1 MDVAQHTHAPTRF
14 GSDFRRLLA
23 SSWVTN
29 AGDGI
34 SLAAG
39 PLLVASQS
47 RAPFLV
53 ASAALLHRL
62 PWLIF
67 GLYAG
72 AVADR
77 VDRRKLVAGADIA
90 RALVLVALSASVL
103 SGRVD
108 IAVVLVTM
116 FVLGVAE
123 VFGDT
128 TSATLPPMLVDREHL
143 GEANARLQASVLV
156 GNQLLGPPLGAGLFA
171 LGMAVPF
178 VAQGICAAL
187 GALLLLRLS
196 VRRPPERAVAVARPR
211 TEILQGLRW
220 LARHSAVRTL
230 VLVILTFNI
239 TWGAAWSVLVLW
251 AQDRLHAGEFEY
263 GLLISATAL
272 GGLLATF
279 GFSWLNRRASYELL
293 MKVCLSCEVAMHGIL
308 ALTTAYWLAVV
319 VMFGFGAYAF
329 VWATISQTIR
339 QRAVPE
345 EFQGRVSSVYMVGIF
360 GGLVLGQAIGGV
372 IADHFGIVAPF
383 WFAFAGSGLTL
394 ALVWRQLAHVARE

>member
-1 MDVAQHTHAPTRF
+1 MDVAQHTRAPTRF

-178 VAQGICAAL
+178 VTQGVCAAF

-196 VRRPPERAVAVARPR
+196 VRRPPERVVAVARPR
-211 TEILQGLRW
+211 TEILEGLRW

-251 AQDRLHAGEFEY
+251 AQDRLRAGEFEY

-360 GGLVLGQAIGGV
+360 GGLVLGQAVGGV

>member
-1 MDVAQHTHAPTRF
+1 MSRLLEIVAPTRF
-14 GSDFRRLLA
+14 GPDFRRLLA

-39 PLLVASQS
+39 PLLVASQTRS
-47 RAPFLV
+47 PLLV
-53 ASAALLHRL
+53 ASAALLNRL

-77 VDRRKLVAGADIA
+77 VDRRRLVAMADLA
-90 RALVLVALSASVL
+90 RAVVLAVLCCFILV
-103 SGRVD
+103 GRVD
-108 IAVVLVTM
+108 IAVVLAAMVL
-116 FVLGVAE
+116 LGVAE

-128 TSATLPPMLVDREHL
+128 TAGTLPPMLVEREHL
-143 GEANARLQASVLV
+143 GEANASLQASVLV
-156 GNQLLGPPLGAGLFA
+156 GNQLLGPPLGAALFA
-171 LGMAVPF
+171 AGMAVPF
-178 VAQGICAAL
+178 VTQGVCAAL

-196 VRRPPERAVAVARPR
+196 VRRPPERSAAVARPR
-211 TEILQGLRW
+211 TEILEGLRW
-220 LARHSAVRTL
+220 LAGHSAVRTL
-230 VLVILTFNI
+230 VVVILTFNV

-251 AQDRLHAGEFEY
+251 AQERLHAGEFEY
-263 GLLISATAL
+263 GLLITATAA
-272 GGLLATF
+272 GGLVATF
-279 GFSWLNRRASYELL
+279 GFRWLSRRASYELL
-293 MKVCLSCEVAMHGIL
+293 MKTCLTCEVLMHGIL
-308 ALTTAYWLAVV
+308 ALTTAYWLAFV
-319 VMFGFGAYAF
+319 VMFGFGLYAF

-345 EFQGRVSSVYMVGIF
+345 QFQGRVSSVYMVGIF

-372 IADHFGIVAPF
+372 IADHFGLVAPF

-394 ALVWRQLAHVARE
+394 ALVWPQLAHVARE